1 MPMIR
6 IPDPEQAPLVPD
18 STANSDTSDDDED
31 GHWEYKLN
39 LFSAAASLL
48 SLLILLM
55 IDRAMLFKFQTWAP
69 FTTSVRSATSV
80 GLVRN
85 FTSHYEEV
93 CEITNLSIAKF
104 DVNVSNDGKIT
115 SYLVMPLAY
124 DVQQVPASPL
134 LIWVLAVSAAYQ
146 TYRGR
151 FLPLLRN
158 EQLVNR
164 FWSMFCIIVL
174 HLIVH
179 ATIIGRLVELELMEK
194 VNIAIFVISLLI
206 LCLLIIIHPFA
217 EDYQNN
223 TPDVGRWFEYTLTAP
238 VQVVLV
244 ALSVWSRDRST
255 LYALFAAQAS
265 MMLCGVVMEEC
276 IEEIY
281 ETNEVEDPDQ
291 PSDKRKR
298 VVRTARG
305 TLVIAW
311 VTFALIWYVLIS
323 QFLRQGHIDGKCDD
337 CGSYRTDC
345 PVLTSPTLTF
355 QDIVNRSISTNS
367 SGNSTVIP
375 TCQSCPITAPDDMCK
390 IADGKC
396 VGRSNIPPAVSYIVF
411 AQCFLFAS
419 FGIVQTIQ
427 YVFSSMVNSEEDRE
441 KFWYGVSIAYAV
453 LSVTAKT
460 TLEIAFLAMLAQM
473 PESVVGA

>member
-1 MPMIR
+1 MPTIR
-6 IPDPEQAPLVPD
+6 VTSEIPDPERTPFVPG

-39 LFSAAASLL
+39 LFSASASLL
-48 SLLILLM
+48 SLIILLM

-104 DVNVSNDGKIT
+104 DVNVSNDGKIS

-124 DVQQVPASPL
+124 EVQQVPASLL

-151 FLPLLRN
+151 FLPFLRN
-158 EQLVNR
+158 EDLVNR
-164 FWSMFCIIVL
+164 FWSMVLIIGL
-174 HLIVH
+174 HAVVH
-179 ATIIGRLVELELMEK
+179 ATIIGRVVRLELMEK
-194 VNIAIFVISLLI
+194 VNIGIFVISLLV

-217 EDYQNN
+217 EDYQNT

-281 ETNEVEDPDQ
+281 ETNKVEDPEK

-345 PVLTSPTLTF
+345 PILTF

-375 TCQSCPITAPDDMCK
+375 TCQSCPITAPNNMCK

-427 YVFSSMVNSEEDRE
+427 YVFSSMVETPVERQNA
-441 KFWYGVSIAYAV
+441 WYAVSIAYAV
-453 LSVTAKT
+453 LSVVAKT

-473 PESVVGA
+473 PESVVSA

>member
-1 MPMIR
+1 MPTIR
-6 IPDPEQAPLVPD
+6 VTPEISDSEQAPLVPD

-39 LFSAAASLL
+39 LFSASASLL
-48 SLLILLM
+48 SLIILLM

-104 DVNVSNDGKIT
+104 DVNVSNDGKIS

-124 DVQQVPASPL
+124 EVQQVPASLL

-151 FLPLLRN
+151 FLPFLRN
-158 EQLVNR
+158 EDLVNR
-164 FWSMFCIIVL
+164 FWSMVLIIGL
-174 HLIVH
+174 HAVVH
-179 ATIIGRLVELELMEK
+179 ATIIGRVVRLELMEK
-194 VNIAIFVISLLI
+194 VNIGIFVISLLV

-217 EDYQNN
+217 EDYQNT

-238 VQVVLV
+238 LQVLLV

-281 ETNEVEDPDQ
+281 EKNNEEDPDA

-345 PVLTSPTLTF
+345 PTETF
-355 QDIVNRSISTNS
+355 QDIFNRSNFTNS

-427 YVFSSMVNSEEDRE
+427 YVFSSMVETPAERQNA
-441 KFWYGVSIAYAV
+441 WYAVSIAYAV
-453 LSVTAKT
+453 LSVVAKT

-473 PESVVGA
+473 PESVVSA

>member
-1 MPMIR
+1 MPTIR
-6 IPDPEQAPLVPD
+6 VTSEIPDPERTPLVPG

-39 LFSAAASLL
+39 LFSASASLL
-48 SLLILLM
+48 SLIILLM

-104 DVNVSNDGKIT
+104 DVNVSNDGKIS

-124 DVQQVPASPL
+124 EVQQVPASLL

-151 FLPLLRN
+151 FLPFLRN
-158 EQLVNR
+158 EDLVNR
-164 FWSMFCIIVL
+164 FWSMVLIIGL
-174 HLIVH
+174 HAVVH
-179 ATIIGRLVELELMEK
+179 ATIIGRVVRLELMEK
-194 VNIAIFVISLLI
+194 VNIGIFVISLLV

-217 EDYQNN
+217 EDYQNT

-345 PVLTSPTLTF
+345 PILTF
-355 QDIVNRSISTNS
+355 QDILNRSISTNS

-375 TCQSCPITAPDDMCK
+375 TCQSCPITAPNNMCK

-427 YVFSSMVNSEEDRE
+427 YVFSSMVETPVERQNA
-441 KFWYGVSIAYAV
+441 WYAVSIAYAV
-453 LSVTAKT
+453 LSVVAKT

-473 PESVVGA
+473 PESVVSA